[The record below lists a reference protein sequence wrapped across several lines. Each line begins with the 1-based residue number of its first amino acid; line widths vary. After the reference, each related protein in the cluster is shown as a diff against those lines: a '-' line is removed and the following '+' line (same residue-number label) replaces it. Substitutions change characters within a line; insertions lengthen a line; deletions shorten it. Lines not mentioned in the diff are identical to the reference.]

1 MSFGT
6 DISQDDALAPD
17 PGVGDPYVL
26 KIFSTA
32 SVRASLEFAR
42 ERVRRAGELP
52 GAAAEMLARRWRAER
67 ARWAK
72 RLRMIEA
79 HNARVDLKARML
91 EDAEWRARVLHDL
104 GGVRGLARWERA
116 WAKWRGGA
124 QGETR
129 AVKQEPEW
137 EMPSDAE
144 FWADETDEEWA
155 DESPDEE
162 RHGAEDGKARA
173 GEPERGHGPR
183 MDRDG
188 VFRWAAIPR
197 GRRGETAEV
206 EDAFAAK
213 WGGRLERLAR
223 RDAAEAARLARVGV
237 DTADMALTRA
247 APGRA
252 RGLVRGRL
260 IPVSGDELRGELGEG
275 FQEDFTEARAPG
287 RALGAEMAARLAA
300 LETQSGHTT
309 QGSGDESGARGVE
322 AREGCGRGRSRI
334 NGRAIFR
341 EPGAWVPGLDARRAS
356 ACNDGDAGG
365 VGDGG
370 SRSRMDR
377 SAIFRESGKL
387 FDRNDSSPDIPSEA
401 MSGVDARSDDD
412 LGSDEPGSDDPNGD
426 AWPDDTPWLDGAG
439 VVGQDADP

>member
-91 EDAEWRARVLHDL
+91 EDVEWRARVLHDL
-104 GGVRGLARWERA
+104 GGARGLARWERA

-124 QGETR
+124 QAVPR
-129 AVKQEPEW
+129 AAKQEPVW

-144 FWADETDEEWA
+144 FWADETEEGWE
-155 DESPDEE
+155 DESVEDEQ
-162 RHGAEDGKARA
+162 HDAEDNKARA
-173 GEPERGHGPR
+173 RGPERGHGPR
-183 MDRDG
+183 VDREG

-197 GRRGETAEV
+197 GRRGETAEAG
-206 EDAFAAK
+206 DAFAAK

-223 RDAAEAARLARVGV
+223 RDAAEAARRAGGGLGEAE
-237 DTADMALTRA
+237 TA
-247 APGRA
+247 PERA
-252 RGLVRGRL
+252 RGQARGCERRRL

-275 FQEDFTEARAPG
+275 FQEDFCEARPAG
-287 RALGAEMAARLAA
+287 RELDTGTAAWLAV
-300 LETQSGHTT
+300 LEGSGHKRDEI
-309 QGSGDESGARGVE
+309 GNESGARG
-322 AREGCGRGRSRI
+322 AKAGEGCDRERFRMDGG
-334 NGRAIFR
+334 AIFR
-341 EPGAWVPGLDARRAS
+341 EPGAWVAGHDAGRAS
-356 ACNDGDAGG
+356 ACEDWDAGS

-370 SRSRMDR
+370 SRSRIDR
-377 SAIFRESGKL
+377 SAIFRENGKL
-387 FDRNDSSPDIPSEA
+387 LDRNDPCPDIPSESV
-401 MSGVDARSDDD
+401 SGVAARSNTD
-412 LGSDEPGSDDPNGD
+412 PGGDHPNGD
-426 AWPDDTPWLDGAG
+426 AMPDDTPWLDGLG